1 MNQRVNKWIA
11 TSDITCKNQ
20 VRIDEGEEF
29 DVAKQLEG
37 NNVKF

>member
-1 MNQRVNKWIA
+1 MDNIIGKWIA